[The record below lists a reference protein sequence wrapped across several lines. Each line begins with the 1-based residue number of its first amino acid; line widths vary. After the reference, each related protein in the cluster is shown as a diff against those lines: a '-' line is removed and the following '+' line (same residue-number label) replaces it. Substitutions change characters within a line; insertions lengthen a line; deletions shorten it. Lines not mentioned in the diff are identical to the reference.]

1 MAGAREHKGKVHFQL
16 NFFPPSRVIIYA
28 QKDRTGDE
36 PGVTRMDRV
45 RRNRQQR
52 FRRGLKVTLAV
63 AAVLALMLITSSG
76 FFMGRHGAAEPAED
90 PAGSEAPASEAPD
103 QDAPPDASAAPAD
116 PDAGGAE
123 GGTGGDEG
131 GEDAKPAPTPNDCGM
146 LVPESEAVDD
156 SYFDDAVF
164 IGNSRTEGLKKFSGL
179 TNAAFITEVG
189 LTVDSIFTD
198 YCDVSG
204 VGKARA
210 FDQLSSMEFG
220 KVYIMLGMNEL
231 GWVYESVFKDDYA
244 KIIDRIREINPDA
257 VIYIQS
263 IIPVSKWKDSS
274 NDVFTNAN
282 VERLNSQLRALADEK
297 EVWYVD
303 VAEAIIDEDG
313 YLPYEATGDG
323 VHLEAPYCVK
333 WMDYLRTHT
342 AQAQ

>member
-1 MAGAREHKGKVHFQL
+1 MSLDMTRKNNRRRRRDARFQ
-16 NFFPPSRVIIYA
+16 
-28 QKDRTGDE
+28 
-36 PGVTRMDRV
+36 
-45 RRNRQQR
+45 
-52 FRRGLKVTLAV
+52 RGLKTLLAV
-63 AAVLALMLITSSG
+63 FAVVICMFIGGSTLLTGHSS
-76 FFMGRHGAAEPAED
+76 HASADNNPAQES
-90 PAGSEAPASEAPD
+90 P
-103 QDAPPDASAAPAD
+103 APPFESAAPESAS
-116 PDAGGAE
+116 PE
-123 GGTGGDEG
+123 GG
-131 GEDAKPAPTPNDCGM
+131 GEDVSGGGDGTEDARPSPTPNDCDM
-146 LVPESEAVDD
+146 LVPESAAVDD

-179 TNAAFITEVG
+179 SNATFITEVG

-210 FDQLSSMEFG
+210 FDQLASMEFG

-231 GWVYESVFKDDYA
+231 GWVYESVFKDDYG
-244 KIIDRIREINPDA
+244 KIIDKIREINPDA

-282 VERLNSQLRALADEK
+282 VERLNAQLRDLADEK
-297 EVWYVD
+297 EVHYVD
-303 VAEAIIDEDG
+303 VAEGLMDSEG

-323 VHLEAPYCVK
+323 VHLTPEYCVK

-342 AQAQ
+342 AQ

>member
-1 MAGAREHKGKVHFQL
+1 MTRKNNRRRRRDARFQ
-16 NFFPPSRVIIYA
+16 
-28 QKDRTGDE
+28 
-36 PGVTRMDRV
+36 
-45 RRNRQQR
+45 
-52 FRRGLKVTLAV
+52 RGLKTLLAV
-63 AAVLALMLITSSG
+63 FAVVICMFIGGSTLLTGHSS
-76 FFMGRHGAAEPAED
+76 HASADNNPAQES
-90 PAGSEAPASEAPD
+90 P
-103 QDAPPDASAAPAD
+103 APPFESAAPESAS
-116 PDAGGAE
+116 PE
-123 GGTGGDEG
+123 GG
-131 GEDAKPAPTPNDCGM
+131 GEDVSGGGDGTEDARPSPTPNDCDM
-146 LVPESEAVDD
+146 LVPESAAVDD

-179 TNAAFITEVG
+179 SNATFITEVG

-210 FDQLSSMEFG
+210 FDQLASMEFG

-231 GWVYESVFKDDYA
+231 GWVYESVFKDDYG
-244 KIIDRIREINPDA
+244 KIIDKIREINPDA

-282 VERLNSQLRALADEK
+282 VERLNAQLRDLADEK
-297 EVWYVD
+297 EVHYVD
-303 VAEAIIDEDG
+303 VAEGLMDSEG

-323 VHLEAPYCVK
+323 VHLTPEYCVK

-342 AQAQ
+342 AQ